1 MKLPI
6 HSGLEILARDDS
18 VEKNKVD
25 AALSSCRDTA
35 EEKSMKPLEFCSPKN
50 TDESLKS
57 NDLNVAKTRDKSIH
71 PDSEL
76 SPACTIEPIAKIQ
89 VNTQNEEIATIVQ
102 AEKSNVTVNDFRSAS
117 SEMIDSNTSSLVDTV
132 TNITGPISFTAG
144 DNSNEDSPIEK
155 SKKAPDK
162 QEHNQSSSEVTKIV
176 SGTTKNLDKVSKND
190 RIDFSSSFAYGD
202 LPVYQSTFNYRLED
216 KIAISRPTTP
226 SRPIVVGNKQVTN
239 QAEKIGV
246 ENIEFDTNQTDFY
259 KANSTARDLASPRGL
274 GDPDSKAG
282 TSSGNN
288 GLTDF
293 PLFKISALCIGQS
306 SSIEPISPKR
316 SPTQEIYACELE
328 ADRNVNLKTAKSA
341 AKLTGVS
348 PQKEAIE
355 ILVNEDDLP
364 HSPLSDR
371 QEFQVEYRHPM
382 PAQSAE
388 ENKTGKP
395 PIMNPS
401 HAHEDEKLSVNVCE
415 DRGDNE
421 NTEKT
426 QLQESA
432 QAQLEG
438 STRRTR
444 SGTRFSDDTNM
455 LKEFLNR
462 EKAKKAAKKLQ
473 GPVYTPAPMIS
484 PRRSPRK
491 VLAEVDSN
499 SPSPQKPRDL
509 ANRPGTP
516 PGKQNLEAVDLDD
529 LDELAEESALCRRS
543 TRKRL
548 FTPAKSISGVP
559 SFIPVRRADGADPIV
574 LQKSLAQE
582 LAIVTRANTR
592 RNKGQSKPPKVTLQT
607 LSAEASE
614 DAIVAVTSYPNSKS
628 VGWDETLVY
637 YRNASDSKE
646 GKQEKQPKVR
656 RLRNLGAANGT
667 PAPKKLM
674 TDSSNS
680 RGASSAREGNKSR

>member
-6 HSGLEILARDDS
+6 HSGLEILVRDDP
-18 VEKNKVD
+18 VEKSKVD
-25 AALSSCRDTA
+25 AALSPCRDTA
-35 EEKSMKPLEFCSPKN
+35 EEKPMKPSEFCSPKN
-50 TDESLKS
+50 IDESLKS
-57 NDLNVAKTRDKSIH
+57 NDLNVAETRDKSIYS
-71 PDSEL
+71 DSEL
-76 SPACTIEPIAKIQ
+76 FPTCTIESITKIQ
-89 VNTQNEEIATIVQ
+89 VNIQNEEIATIVQ
-102 AEKSNVTVNDFRSAS
+102 AEKSNVTVNDLRSAS
-117 SEMIDSNTSSLVDTV
+117 SEMVDANTSSLVGAV
-132 TNITGPISFTAG
+132 ASITGPTSFTAG
-144 DNSNEDSPIEK
+144 DNGSEDSPIEK
-155 SKKAPDK
+155 SKQAPDK

-176 SGTTKNLDKVSKND
+176 SGTTNNVDKVSKND
-190 RIDFSSSFAYGD
+190 RIDFSPPFAYGD
-202 LPVYQSTFNYRLED
+202 LATYQSTFNYRLED
-216 KIAISRPTTP
+216 NVATSRPTTP
-226 SRPIVVGNKQVTN
+226 SRPIVVGDKQVTN
-239 QAEKIGV
+239 RAEEIGI
-246 ENIEFDTNQTDFY
+246 ENIESDTNQTDFY
-259 KANSTARDLASPRGL
+259 KANSTARDHASPRGL
-274 GDPDSKAG
+274 GDPDPKAG
-282 TSSGNN
+282 TPPENN
-288 GLTDF
+288 GLTDS
-293 PLFKISALCIGQS
+293 PLFKISALSIGQS
-306 SSIEPISPKR
+306 SPIEPISPKR
-316 SPTQEIYACELE
+316 SPTQEIYARELE
-328 ADRNVNLKTAKSA
+328 ADRDVSLKTVESA
-341 AKLTGVS
+341 ANLTGDS

-355 ILVNEDDLP
+355 ILVNEDDLSN
-364 HSPLSDR
+364 SPLSNK

-382 PAQSAE
+382 PVPSAE
-388 ENKTGKP
+388 EHKTGKP

-401 HAHEDEKLSVNVCE
+401 YAHEDEKLLVNICE
-415 DRGDNE
+415 DRGDTE

-473 GPVYTPAPMIS
+473 GPEYTPAPMIS
-484 PRRSPRK
+484 PRRSPRN
-491 VLAEVDSN
+491 VLAEIDSN

-529 LDELAEESALCRRS
+529 LDELAEELTSCRRS

-607 LSAEASE
+607 LSTEASE
-614 DAIVAVTSYPNSKS
+614 DAMVAVTGHQNSKS

-637 YRNASDSKE
+637 YRNGSDSKE

-680 RGASSAREGNKSR
+680 RGASLAREGNKSR